1 MTWPKPGIKF
11 NSLLIR
17 GLLMSVMLTIS
28 VLGVRQMGGLQTW
41 ELQRKAEGR
50 GQKAEGKK
58 Y

>member
-1 MTWPKPGIKF
+1 MAWPKPRIKL
-11 NSLLIR
+11 NTRLLTR

-41 ELQRKAEGR
+41 ELQAYDQLMRSLLVH
-50 GQKAEGKK
+50 